1 MNSFQPILLFLD
13 WWGAELR
20 SFIPP
25 TLRRALGLS
34 RDQLFIRLDG
44 RSVDA
49 HLDRGDGLGLI
60 AATEVTPEDC
70 SYLGVNFTHALRGLS
85 SDAVETT
92 LIISASQVVRRQ
104 LRLPPTPDRD
114 LPGLLSFEIERHTPF
129 KPEEAYFSYQR
140 AETNGDSI
148 DITIDV
154 APRRVVDPLL
164 AALSQLGFPPAHVA
178 LGDKA
183 RNVAGLGT
191 TSAREG
197 RRLAAAALTLLLIAA
212 AVSPLLRLEA
222 IADGLHQDLQT
233 AQQDVGLVA
242 EGDDARALAT
252 RRFLDDE
259 RLTRSSPLAVLNELS
274 ELLPDGTWLV
284 QYGQAGRAVTLE
296 GQTETSAGL
305 IPLLESS
312 ERFNSIEYDAPV
324 TLEGRDGRERFT
336 FSLRLAGDAS

>member
-1 MNSFQPILLFLD
+1 MNSFQPILSFLD
-13 WWGAELR
+13 WWGVELR
-20 SFIPP
+20 SFVPP

-49 HLDRGDGLGLI
+49 HLDRGDGLEPV
-60 AATEVTPEDC
+60 AETEVTPEDWGH
-70 SYLGVNFTHALRGLS
+70 LGVNFTHALHGLS
-85 SDAVETT
+85 AGTVETT

-129 KPEEAYFSYQR
+129 KLEEAYFSYLR
-140 AETNGDSI
+140 DGAHGDSM

-154 APRRVVDPLL
+154 APRRVVDPLI
-164 AALSQLGFPPAHVA
+164 AALSQMGFPPTHVA
-178 LGDKA
+178 LGDEA

-197 RRLAAAALTLLLIAA
+197 PRLAAAALVLLLVAA
-212 AVSPLLRLEA
+212 AVSPLFRLEA
-222 IADGLHQDLQT
+222 IADGLSQDLQT
-233 AQQDVGLVA
+233 ARQDVGLVA

-252 RRFLDDE
+252 RRFLDNE

-274 ELLPDGTWLV
+274 GLLPDGTWLV

>member
-1 MNSFQPILLFLD
+1 MNSFQTILLFLN

-44 RSVDA
+44 LSIDA
-49 HLDRGDGLGLI
+49 HLDRGDGLELV
-60 AATEVTPEDC
+60 AATEMTPEDC
-70 SYLGVNFTHALRGLS
+70 SHLGVNFTHALRGLS
-85 SDAVETT
+85 SGAVETT

-114 LPGLLSFEIERHTPF
+114 LQGLLSFEIERHTPF

-140 AETNGDSI
+140 AGTNGDSI

-178 LGDKA
+178 LGDEA

-191 TSAREG
+191 TSARKG
-197 RRLAAAALTLLLIAA
+197 RRLVAAALALLLVAA
-212 AVSPLLRLEA
+212 AVSPLLRLQA
-222 IADGLHQDLQT
+222 IADDLSQDLQT

-242 EGDDARALAT
+242 ESDDARALAT

-274 ELLPDGTWLV
+274 GLLPDGTWLV